1 MGKIKAISMACMFGL
16 SSTAVMAEKDHL
28 EGCLNAVKKGK
39 PGNFVKV
46 ERLVFEGKPTF
57 EIEVRD
63 TQGNEW
69 EFMCNADTGEV
80 FETEREVESPDDPH
94 FRSKMKV
101 DLEAAKKKALERYP
115 GTIVEIEYEIESNG
129 DASYEFD
136 IIDKSGRE
144 NKAEV
149 NAATGEISEVA
160 QELWQIGEEPQE
172 KP

>member
-16 SSTAVMAEKDHL
+16 SSTAVMAEKDRL
-28 EGCLNAVKKGK
+28 EGCLDAVKKEK

-80 FETEREVESPDDPH
+80 FETEREVESPDDPR

-136 IIDKSGRE
+136 IINKSGRE
-144 NKAEV
+144 TKIEV
-149 NAATGEISEVA
+149 NAATDEIIESA